1 MADADAAADVVPLFL
16 LVANDDDV
24 DDDGVFFVD
33 VDDQCLFFVPVDFAT
48 LAFLVDF
55 AMVVS
60 VLAIVIFCYPGR
72 FVFVGP
78 L

>member
-24 DDDGVFFVD
+24 DDGVFFVD

-48 LAFLVDF
+48 LAFLADF
-55 AMVVS
+55 AIGKS
-60 VLAIVIFCYPGR
+60 IGIGYIY
-72 FVFVGP
+72 
-78 L
+78 

>member
-55 AMVVS
+55 AMVVYRY
-60 VLAIVIFCYPGR
+60 CYPGSVR
-72 FVFVGP
+72 CESVYCR

>member
-1 MADADAAADVVPLFL
+1 MSLDVADADAAADVVPLFL

-55 AMVVS
+55 AMV
-60 VLAIVIFCYPGR
+60 R
-72 FVFVGP
+72 
-78 L
+78 